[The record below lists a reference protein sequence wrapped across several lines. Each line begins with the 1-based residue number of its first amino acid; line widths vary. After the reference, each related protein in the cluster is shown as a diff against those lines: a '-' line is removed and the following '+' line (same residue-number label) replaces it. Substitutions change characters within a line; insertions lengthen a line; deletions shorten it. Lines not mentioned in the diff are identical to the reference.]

1 MGQRGGTV
9 PSNQIY
15 ARQSTGKMRVRGLI
29 SDHESVWL
37 VRQTVVQ

>member
-15 ARQSTGKMRVRGLI
+15 ARQSTGKMQVRGLY
-29 SDHESVWL
+29 SEHESVWL
-37 VRQTVVQ
+37 TR